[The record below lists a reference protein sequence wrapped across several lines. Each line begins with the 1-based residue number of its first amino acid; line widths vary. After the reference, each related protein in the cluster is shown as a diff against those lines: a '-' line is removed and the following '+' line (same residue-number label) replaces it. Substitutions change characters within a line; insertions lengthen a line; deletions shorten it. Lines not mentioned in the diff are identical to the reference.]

1 MKGEMTSNFMD
12 AFLFI
17 WLSTILILAGIQD
30 LRLQKIPNLL
40 TYPTMGI
47 GIACHSLTNG
57 LEGLFFAAGGLAV
70 GIALLILPYIMGGMG
85 AGDAKLLGA
94 AGAILGPKGVFTA
107 FLFSAVI
114 GGVYALVLLFFRRQ
128 FSRGLVER
136 HATTLKTFAFT
147 GQFISIP
154 TEDESKPK
162 LCYGIPIALGTL
174 LYICLKVTGYNPIL

>member
-1 MKGEMTSNFMD
+1 MD
-12 AFLFI
+12 VFLFM
-17 WLSTILILAGIQD
+17 WLSIVLIVAGIQD
-30 LRLQKIPNLL
+30 LRFQKIPNLL

-47 GIACHSLTNG
+47 GIACHSFTTG

-94 AGAILGPKGVFTA
+94 AGAILGPKGVFTS

-114 GGVYALVLLFFRRQ
+114 GGVYALALLIHSRR
-128 FSRGLVER
+128 FSKGFVER
-136 HATTLKTFAFT
+136 HVTTLKTFVFT

-154 TEDESKPK
+154 SQDENKPK
-162 LCYGIPIALGTL
+162 LCYGLPIAIGTL
-174 LYICLKVTGYNPIL
+174 LYIAMKLSGFNPIM

>member
-1 MKGEMTSNFMD
+1 MD
-12 AFLFI
+12 VFLFI

-30 LRLQKIPNLL
+30 LRIQKIPNLL

-47 GIACHSLTNG
+47 GIVCHSITNG
-57 LEGLFFAAGGLAV
+57 LEGLLFAVSGLAV
-70 GIALLILPYIMGGMG
+70 GIAILILPYIVGGMG

-94 AGAILGPKGVFTA
+94 AGAILGPKGVLTA

-114 GGVYALVLLFFRRQ
+114 GGVYALALLLYTR
-128 FSRGLVER
+128 SITRGFVER
-136 HATTLKTFAFT
+136 HATTLKTFAST

-154 TEDESKPK
+154 AENENKPK

-174 LYICLKVTGYNPIL
+174 LYIALKLSGYNPIM